1 RLPSPRSPTVPSP
14 LPLSKVMNVFNSE
27 HPNLISSSCLLS
39 WTNPNSTPPPSI
51 PRNLNS
57 SQIPF
62 SSEVELK
69 KMVEEAVEAMGK
81 EKEAKK
87 MTEKEDLGCNF
98 DGLNDQIITP
108 LRLKLTA
115 DIYEKVTE
123 RVE

>member
-1 RLPSPRSPTVPSP
+1 M
-14 LPLSKVMNVFNSE
+14 K
-27 HPNLISSSCLLS
+27 
-39 WTNPNSTPPPSI
+39 
-51 PRNLNS
+51 
-57 SQIPF
+57 
-62 SSEVELK
+62 
-69 KMVEEAVEAMGK
+69 K

-87 MTEKEDLGCNF
+87 MMEKEDLGCNF

>member
-1 RLPSPRSPTVPSP
+1 
-14 LPLSKVMNVFNSE
+14 MNVFNSE

-69 KMVEEAVEAMGK
+69 NCFFNIQMVEEAVEAMGK

-87 MTEKEDLGCNF
+87 MMEKEDLGCNF